1 MRIVLREL
9 QEQDL
14 SARVSW
20 MNDVRVNA
28 TLNIQLPVTIET
40 TYNWFRRIRE
50 NSNRRDFAFVD
61 DKGIV
66 VAMGG
71 FTDINE
77 EKHDAGLY
85 IFVNPDMQGKGYGT
99 EAMQLM
105 CEYGFEQMNLV
116 RIYLHTNSD
125 NKYAIR
131 LYERMGFSIDER
143 KYQEVQVNGVLK
155 KRLYYELYCDG
166 DSTCGKN

>member
-9 QEQDL
+9 QERDL
-14 SARVSW
+14 PERVRW
-20 MNDVRVNA
+20 MNDIRVNA
-28 TLNIQLPVTIET
+28 TLNIELPVTIET
-40 TYNWFRRIRE
+40 THSWFRRISVS
-50 NSNRRDFAFVD
+50 SNRKDFTFVD

-77 EKHDAGLY
+77 NSRDAELY
-85 IFVNPDMQGKGYGT
+85 VLVNPDMQGKKYGT
-99 EAMQLM
+99 EAVRLM
-105 CEYGFEQMNLV
+105 CEYGFADMNLA

-131 LYERMGFSIDER
+131 LYERLGFTFDVR
-143 KYQEVQVNGVLK
+143 KCQEMLINGILR
-155 KRLYYELYCDG
+155 KRLYYELYA
-166 DSTCGKN
+166 TTIIK

>member
-40 TYNWFRRIRE
+40 TYNWYRRIRK
-50 NSNRRDFAFVD
+50 NPNRRDFTFID
-61 DKGIV
+61 DKGIA

-71 FTDINE
+71 FTDING
-77 EKHDAGLY
+77 EKRDAELY
-85 IFVNPDMQGKGYGT
+85 IFVNPDMQGRGYGT
-99 EAMQLM
+99 ETMQLM
-105 CEYGFEQMNLV
+105 CEYGFEHMNLY

-131 LYERMGFSIDER
+131 LYERMGFSCDER

-166 DSTCGKN
+166 DSTSGKK